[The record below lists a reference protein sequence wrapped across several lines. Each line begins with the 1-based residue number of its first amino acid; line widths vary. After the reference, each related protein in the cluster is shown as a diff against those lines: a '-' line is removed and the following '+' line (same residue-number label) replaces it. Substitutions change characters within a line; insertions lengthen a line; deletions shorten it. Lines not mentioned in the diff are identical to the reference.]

1 MQAETQAGS
10 PDGTPPARSEASSP
24 FPWQCLEA
32 ESPGQAVAAIGAWA
46 SARFGVWV
54 RLGREVEEGSAAAR
68 GSSVGGGVAS
78 AELQVALGVGGLR
91 LHLEGERAASA
102 AAALE
107 PYRLLLGTTLARL
120 IELEQVQR
128 RVAELER
135 AKRLQEALYEIAEL
149 ASGGAEMDDVFVRLH
164 EVVGRLMYAENFY
177 IALYDRVSRS
187 IRFPYFRDSVDPEP
201 IPPDRIF
208 SFEELEGWL
217 TRHVIESGQTLMG
230 TGEEIRRQL
239 GPAFLPVGAPSEDWL
254 GVPLKFGDEVI
265 GAVVVQSYD
274 PAKRF
279 SAEDRSLLTFVAQH
293 IATALQRRFAHAE
306 LERRVAERTE
316 ALREANRALEYEV
329 QERRRGERLQSAL
342 YRIARLAFTSESL
355 DAFFREIHEIVGGLI
370 YARNLYIALLSE
382 DGGAI
387 DFPYSA
393 DEYDRERRSRKLGR
407 GMTEYVLR
415 TGKPLLADREV
426 SRRLEEAGEVVS
438 IGTESVH
445 WLGVPLMSEDRTIG
459 VLAVQSYSEE
469 HRYTEAD
476 LELLTFVAYQ
486 IAHALERKRADE
498 ALRAANRELE
508 RRVEERTAELADAN
522 ARLRAEIVQRQRVE
536 ARLMHDAL
544 HDALTDL
551 PNRAYLI
558 DRLSHALEGVR
569 SGVEGRFAILFL
581 DLDRFKVINDSLG
594 HLLGDELLKQV
605 AARLK
610 RVVAGLGWVAR
621 LGGDEFAIL
630 IDPLADPDEAER
642 LAERV
647 LETLNAPFYVSGK
660 ELYTSAS
667 VGIAI
672 ADGHYTRPE
681 ELLRDADVAL
691 YRAKS
696 AGRRRWQRFDE
707 TLHREAM
714 RVVQIESELRRGLAR
729 GEFEPWFQPIVAL
742 ADGRVVGYEALVR
755 WHHPDRGVVGPA
767 DFLPVAEDTGLIETI
782 DWRMLAA
789 ACTAFRERSDGQ
801 ATFLSVNVSAQHFR
815 SPNFG
820 ERLLELLRAMSFPPE
835 RLRVEVTEGSLIEE
849 PAHARASLFRLSE
862 AGIRVALDD
871 FGTGYSSLGY
881 LHSFP
886 LHVLKID
893 RSFIQGLDQ
902 DASDSGRAVV
912 QAVIMMAKALALE
925 VVAEGVETPRQRLAL
940 AELGCDY
947 AQGFLFGRAGPPELL
962 SGRGG
967 VGQAASGG

>member
-1 MQAETQAGS
+1 MQVRTAVEGPDHGLPARPEGMPCSPLACLTAATPEAMIAALDAWAWTGFGVRVALRETTS
-10 PDGTPPARSEASSP
+10 PDPRVSSNSDDA
-24 FPWQCLEA
+24 L
-32 ESPGQAVAAIGAWA
+32 
-46 SARFGVWV
+46 
-54 RLGREVEEGSAAAR
+54 
-68 GSSVGGGVAS
+68 VAS
-78 AELQVALGVGGLR
+78 AIAAPTG
-91 LHLEGERAASA
+91 RAAIALTSSGA
-102 AAALE
+102 SLSLSGEQAENVAAALA
-107 PYRLLLGTTLARL
+107 PYRPLLDGALARL
-120 IELEQVQR
+120 LELERANR

-135 AKRLQEALYEIAEL
+135 AKRLQEALYEIADL
-149 ASGGAEMDDVFVRLH
+149 ASGGAEMEDVFVRLH
-164 EVVGRLMYAENFY
+164 EVVARLMYAENFY

-187 IRFPYFRDSVDPEP
+187 IRFPYFRDVVDPEP

-217 TRHVIESGQTLMG
+217 TRYVIESGQTLMG
-230 TGEEIRRQL
+230 TGEEIRQQL
-239 GPAFLPVGAPSEDWL
+239 GPGFVPVGAPSEDWL
-254 GVPLKFGDEVI
+254 GVPLKIGDEVI

-293 IATALQRRFAHAE
+293 IATALHRRFAHAE

-316 ALREANRALEYEV
+316 ALRQANRALEYEV

-342 YRIARLAFTSESL
+342 YRIARLAFTSASL
-355 DAFFREIHEIVGGLI
+355 NDFFREIHEIVGGLI

-382 DGGAI
+382 DGGSI

-393 DEYDRERRSRKLGR
+393 DEYDRERRARRLGR

-415 TGKPLLADREV
+415 TGRPLLADREV
-426 SRRLEEAGEVVS
+426 SRRLEESGEVVS

-469 HRYTEAD
+469 HHYSSAD
-476 LELLTFVAYQ
+476 LELLTFVGYQ

-508 RRVEERTAELADAN
+508 RRVEERTTELAEAN
-522 ARLRAEIVQRQRVE
+522 ARLRAEIVQRQRIE

-558 DRLSHALEGVR
+558 DRLSHALERLRAG
-569 SGVEGRFAILFL
+569 SEQSFAILFL

-605 AARLK
+605 AARLR
-610 RVVAGLGWVAR
+610 RVTAGLGWIAR

-630 IDPLADPDEAER
+630 IDPLLKPDDAER

-647 LETLNAPFYVSGK
+647 LETLNAPFHVSGK

-672 ADGHYTRPE
+672 AGRHYTRPE

-691 YRAKS
+691 YRAKA

-707 TLHREAM
+707 ALHREAM
-714 RVVQIESELRRGLAR
+714 RVVQLESELRRGLAR
-729 GEFEPWFQPIVAL
+729 GEFEPWFQPIVSL
-742 ADGRVVGYEALVR
+742 ADGRVAGYEALIR
-755 WHHPDRGVVGPA
+755 WRHPERGVVGPG
-767 DFLPVAEDTGLIETI
+767 DFLSVAEDTGLIETL
-782 DWRMLAA
+782 DWRMLAE
-789 ACTAFRERSDGQ
+789 ACSVFRERSAGEG
-801 ATFLSVNVSAQHFR
+801 TFLSVNVSAQHFR

-820 ERLLELLRAMSFPPE
+820 ERLLELLRAMPFPPE
-835 RLRVEVTEGSLIEE
+835 RLRVEVTESSLIEE
-849 PAHARASLFRLSE
+849 PAHARTSLFRLSE

-881 LHSFP
+881 LHRFP

-925 VVAEGVETPRQRLAL
+925 VVAEGVETPRQRRLL
-940 AELGCDY
+940 TELGCDF
-947 AQGFLFGRAGPPELL
+947 AQGFLFGRAGPPDRLP
-962 SGRGG
+962 
-967 VGQAASGG
+967 

>member
-1 MQAETQAGS
+1 MAGAPGEVLPTQVG
-10 PDGTPPARSEASSP
+10 ASSP
-24 FPWQCLEA
+24 FPLEVLRA
-32 ESPGQAVAAIGAWA
+32 KTLSQAFAMLRAWA
-46 SARFGVWV
+46 RDAFGVRIELV
-54 RLGREVEEGSAAAR
+54 AEGSVLPGLSDEGPPRLGEASPSPALDVEL
-68 GSSVGGGVAS
+68 GSS
-78 AELQVALGVGGLR
+78 GLR
-91 LHLEGERAASA
+91 LVLHGERAASA
-102 AAALE
+102 GLALE
-107 PYRLLLGTTLARL
+107 PYRQLLGDSLARL
-120 IELEQVQR
+120 SELERLQHQ
-128 RVAELER
+128 VAELER
-135 AKRLQEALYEIAEL
+135 AKRLQEALYEIADL
-149 ASGGAEMDDVFVRLH
+149 ASGGAEMDDVFARLH

-177 IALYDRVSRS
+177 IALYDRSSRS

-208 SFEELEGWL
+208 GFEELEGWL
-217 TRHVIESGQTLMG
+217 TRHIIETGQTLMG

-239 GPAFLPVGAPSEDWL
+239 GPSFTPVGAPSEDWL
-254 GVPLKFGDEVI
+254 GVPLKIGEEII
-265 GAVVVQSYD
+265 GAVVVQSYE
-274 PAKRF
+274 PSKRF

-316 ALREANRALEYEV
+316 ALREVNRALEHEV

-342 YRIARLAFTSESL
+342 YRIARLAFTSDSL
-355 DAFFREIHEIVGGLI
+355 DAFFRQIHEIVSGLL

-382 DGGAI
+382 DGTSI

-415 TGKPLLADREV
+415 TGKPLLADQEV
-426 SRRLEEAGEVVS
+426 SHRLEEAGEVVS

-469 HRYTEAD
+469 YHYSQAD
-476 LELLTFVAYQ
+476 LELLTFVGYQ

-508 RRVEERTAELADAN
+508 RRVEERTAELAEAN
-522 ARLRAEIVQRQRVE
+522 ARLREEIVQRQHIE

-544 HDALTDL
+544 HDALTGL
-551 PNRAYLI
+551 PNRAYLL
-558 DRLSHALEGVR
+558 DRLSHALERVR
-569 SGVEGRFAILFL
+569 GGTEPSFAILFL

-605 AARLK
+605 AARLR
-610 RVVAGLGWVAR
+610 RVTAGQGWMAR

-630 IDPLADPDEAER
+630 IDPLSRPDEAER

-647 LETLNAPFYVSGK
+647 LETLNAPFHVSGK

-672 ADGHYTRPE
+672 GGSHYTRPE

-707 TLHREAM
+707 ALHREAM
-714 RVVQIESELRRGLAR
+714 RVVQLESELRRGLAR

-742 ADGRVVGYEALVR
+742 ADGRVVGYEALMR
-755 WHHPDRGVVGPA
+755 WRHPERGLVGPG
-767 DFLPVAEDTGLIETI
+767 DFLTVAEDTGLIETL
-782 DWRMLAA
+782 DWRMLAE
-789 ACTAFRERSDGQ
+789 ACSAFRAHGMDEE
-801 ATFLSVNVSAQHFR
+801 TFLSVNVSAQHFR

-820 ERLLELLRAMSFPPE
+820 ERLLELLRAMDFPPG
-835 RLRVEVTEGSLIEE
+835 RLRVEVTESSLIEE
-849 PAHARASLFRLSE
+849 PAHARASLFHLSE
-862 AGIRVALDD
+862 AGVRVALDD

-881 LHSFP
+881 LHRFP
-886 LHVLKID
+886 LHALKID

-902 DASDSGRAVV
+902 EASDSGRAVV
-912 QAVIMMAKALALE
+912 QAVIMMAKALDLE
-925 VVAEGVETPRQRLAL
+925 VVAEGVETPRQRKAL
-940 AELGCDY
+940 AELGCDF
-947 AQGFLFGRAGPPELL
+947 AQGFLFGRAGPLDRL
-962 SGRGG
+962 SSDALAGER
-967 VGQAASGG
+967 ASGG